1 MADDVTIQLAVL
13 GEKVDGLVLEVRKHA
28 ADSTLRHG
36 EAKASLDDHS
46 WRIRTMEREFAS
58 HQAAHRQ
65 NKIWAAGLAGL
76 LGLLVAGWELILKK
90 TGVS

>member
-13 GEKVDGLVLEVRKHA
+13 REKVDGLVLEVRKHVT
-28 ADSTLRHG
+28 DSSLRHG
-36 EAKASLDDHS
+36 EFQARLDDHS
-46 WRIRTMEREFAS
+46 ERIRMTEQGLAS

-65 NKIWAAGLAGL
+65 NKIWAAGLTGL
-76 LGLLVAGWELILKK
+76 LGLLAAGWELILKK